1 MSGLLINLLEV
12 VGAFT
17 EEQVQFQWY
26 KILNIDEEAKLLPQT
41 VLVINI
47 FFTLMFISC
56 FLSFSAEGT
65 EKTSFKC
72 KEIVTFRILNF
83 DLLSLF
89 PELCGGY

>member
-17 EEQVQFQWY
+17 EQQVQFQWY

-47 FFTLMFISC
+47 FFTSMF
-56 FLSFSAEGT
+56 
-65 EKTSFKC
+65 
-72 KEIVTFRILNF
+72 IVTFRILNF